1 MRKPKLRELK
11 EAIKAL
17 IKGPYTHPY
26 PFKPHKPHKNFRG
39 MPEFSDESCI
49 GCEACKHVCP
59 AGAIESI
66 DDINGEK
73 PLRKMVLNYDMC
85 NYCGNCTL
93 WCTTK
98 DEDPP
103 GISHTTKFESAYLDR
118 DDRASVTT
126 SSENELALCEACGD
140 VITTYSH
147 LRWVA
152 RKLGTL
158 AYSSPSVY
166 LADLKMLGVMNEDII
181 EAAKD
186 LTRSDRMK
194 ILCATCRRKTT
205 LEK

>member
-26 PFKPHKPHKNFRG
+26 PFKPHEPHKNFRG
-39 MPEFSDESCI
+39 MPEFSDENCI
-49 GCEACKHVCP
+49 GCTACKHVCP
-59 AGAIESI
+59 SGAIEYT
-66 DDINGEK
+66 DDLAKDPPE
-73 PLRKMVLNYDMC
+73 RRMVLNYDMC

-103 GISHTTKFESAYLDR
+103 GVNHTTKFESAYLDR
-118 DDRASVTT
+118 NDRALVTT
-126 SSENELALCEACGD
+126 SSENELALCEICGD

-158 AYSSPSVY
+158 AYSSPTAY
-166 LADLKMLGVMNEDII
+166 LADLKMLGIINEDII
-181 EAAKD
+181 EAAKE
-186 LTRSDRMK
+186 LTRSDRIK
-194 ILCATCRRKTT
+194 ILCAACRRKTT